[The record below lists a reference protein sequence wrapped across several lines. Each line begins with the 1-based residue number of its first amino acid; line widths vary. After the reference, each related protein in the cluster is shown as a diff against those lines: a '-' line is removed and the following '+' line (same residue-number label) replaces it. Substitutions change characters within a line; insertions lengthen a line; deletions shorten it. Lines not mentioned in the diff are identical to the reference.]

1 MVNSFSKVTLA
12 LTLCLGALAQNP
24 AAVTNSYTAK
34 LLVSD
39 IPGVGV
45 STDKS
50 LVNPWGLSKLVS
62 PSFSEEQWWASDNG
76 TGVSTL
82 YNANGTKVN
91 GFVVTIPPASGT
103 GTGSPT
109 GTVGYNQNFAF
120 STADGTISLW
130 KSTTGP
136 RVASFVHS
144 QATAACAQCH
154 TSAAT
159 IMVNNSSKG
168 AVYTG
173 LTEAANAGINS
184 GKATLYAANAAG
196 GIEAYDGTSFAP
208 VSLPQGAFVDANV
221 PAQFGPYG
229 IQAIGSVI
237 VVTFA
242 APGPTTGGAT
252 DVFSAAGTLLLRLE
266 SGSWFSQPF
275 GVALAPANFGAFSN
289 DLLVGN
295 TLNGTIMAFDP
306 KTGHFLG
313 LVLNSRGTPIAV
325 PGLWGISFGNGSTES
340 GPKNT
345 LYYNAGIGN
354 YKFGLFAA
362 LTSND

>member
-1 MVNSFSKVTLA
+1 MKTLSKVTFA
-12 LTLCLGALAQNP
+12 LTFALGASAQNP
-24 AAVTNSYTAK
+24 ATVANSYTAK
-34 LLVSD
+34 PLVSD

-45 STDKS
+45 STDKL

-82 YNANGTKVN
+82 YSANGTKVN
-91 GFVVTIPPASGT
+91 GFVVTVPPASGT

-120 STADGTISLW
+120 ATADGTISLW

-136 RVASFVHS
+136 PAASFVHS

-154 TSAAT
+154 TTNAT
-159 IMVNNSSKG
+159 IMVNNSSRG
-168 AVYTG
+168 ASYSG
-173 LTEAANAGINS
+173 LTEAANAAVNQ
-184 GKATLYAANAAG
+184 GKATLYAANTAG
-196 GIEAYDGTSFAP
+196 GVEAWDAASFAP
-208 VSLPQGAFVDANV
+208 VTLPQGAFVDANV
-221 PAQFGPYG
+221 PAQFVPCG

-242 APGPTTGGAT
+242 PAGSMTGGAA
-252 DVFSAAGTLLLRLE
+252 DIFSAAGKLLLRLQ

-275 GVALAPANFGAFSN
+275 GVVLAPANFGAFSA

-306 KTGHFLG
+306 KTGNFLG
-313 LVLNSRGTPIAV
+313 LLQNSGGTAIAV

-340 GPKNT
+340 GPTNT

-354 YKFGLFAA
+354 YKFGLFGA